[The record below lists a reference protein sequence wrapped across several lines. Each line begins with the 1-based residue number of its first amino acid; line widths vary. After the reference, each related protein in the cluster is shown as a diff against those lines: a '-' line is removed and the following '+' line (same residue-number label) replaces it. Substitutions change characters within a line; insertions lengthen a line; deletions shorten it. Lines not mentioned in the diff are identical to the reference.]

1 MVALRRLYTPA
12 EANKTLPLVRVIV
25 RDVREVAL
33 RLRQTW
39 SRVQAARPG
48 SRERERLSDEMEDDR
63 TRLAELSAELDRL
76 GIELKDP
83 LRGLIDFRA
92 LRGGIEV
99 YLCWEFGEDHIDHW
113 HPLDSGFAG
122 RQPIDHA

>member
-1 MVALRRLYTPA
+1 MVAVRRLFTPA
-12 EANKTLPLVRVIV
+12 EADKTLPLVRVIV

-39 SRVQAARPG
+39 ARAQAVPQG
-48 SRERERLSDEMEDDR
+48 SVEHERLADEVEVDR
-63 TRLAELSAELDRL
+63 AKLAELIGELDRL

-92 LRGGIEV
+92 QRGGVEV
-99 YLCWEFGEDHIDHW
+99 YLCWEFGEDRIGHW

-122 RQPIDHA
+122 RRPIEEY